1 MCRLFGLSAAPDR
14 ITATFWLLDAPDS
27 LAVQSRREPD
37 GVGLGVFTADGT
49 AVMHKRPVAAY
60 RDAEFAREAK
70 EVTSGT
76 FLAHI
81 RYASTGGLR
90 TENTHPFLQDGRLF
104 AHNGVVTGLDRL
116 RDEVGARLGG
126 PVSDLVEG
134 DTDSELVFAL
144 ITAYARRDGD
154 LGQAIAAAAGWIG
167 VNLPLYALNLII
179 TTPTDL
185 WALRYPDTHPLYV
198 LARPAG
204 GHQGHR
210 HLEHASASGRV
221 RVRSGDLAAASATVV
236 ASEPMDEDPHW
247 RPLDPGELLHVA
259 AGQRLTG
266 RIAVPAAPSHQLSLA
281 DLHPQAAASQMAGA
295 GTPRA
300 HT

>member
-1 MCRLFGLSAAPDR
+1 MCRLFGLTAGPR
-14 ITATFWLLDAPDS
+14 RVTATFWLLDAPDS
-27 LAVQSRREPD
+27 LATQSRHEPD
-37 GVGLGVFTADGT
+37 GVGLGVFSSDGT
-49 AVMHKRPVAAY
+49 AMVHKRPIAAY
-60 RDAEFAREAK
+60 RDTEFAHEAK
-70 EVTSGT
+70 ETTSST

-90 TENTHPFLQDGRLF
+90 VENTHPFLQDGRLF

-116 RDEVGARLGG
+116 RDTVAEALDG
-126 PVSDLVEG
+126 PITDLVRG

-144 ITAYARRDGD
+144 ITAYARRHGD
-154 LGQAIAAAAGWIG
+154 VGRAITEAAGWIG
-167 VNLPLYALNLII
+167 ATIPVYALNLIV

-210 HLEHASASGRV
+210 HLEHASASGGV
-221 RVRSGDLAAASATVV
+221 RVSSGDMAGAPATVI

-247 RPLDPGELLHVA
+247 RPLDSGELLHVGA
-259 AGQRLTG
+259 DQSIAS
-266 RIAVPAAPSHQLSLA
+266 RIAVPEPPRHRLRPTDLNQRAARSQESRA
-281 DLHPQAAASQMAGA
+281 DAP
-295 GTPRA
+295 
-300 HT
+300 

>member
-1 MCRLFGLSAAPDR
+1 MCRLFGLSAAPQR
-14 ITATFWLLDAPDS
+14 VTATFWLLDAPDS

-37 GVGLGVFTADGT
+37 GVGLGTFDPDG
-49 AVMHKRPVAAY
+49 APVVHKQPVAAY
-60 RDAEFAREAK
+60 RDTEFAREAR
-70 EVTSGT
+70 EATSST

-90 TENTHPFLQDGRLF
+90 TENTHPFEQDGRLF
-104 AHNGVVTGLDRL
+104 AHNGVVGGLDRL
-116 RDEVGARLGG
+116 RDAVGETLGEVH
-126 PVSDLVEG
+126 G

-144 ITAYARRDGD
+144 ITAHARRLGD
-154 LGQAIAAAAGWIG
+154 VGEAIAAAARWIG
-167 VNLPLYALNLII
+167 DSLPVYALNLII

-185 WALRYPDTHPLYV
+185 WALRYPGTHPLHV

-204 GHQGHR
+204 GHTGRR

-221 RVRSGDLAAASATVV
+221 RVRCGDLAAAPSTVV

-259 AGQRLTG
+259 AGQHVSR
-266 RIAVPAAPSHQLSLA
+266 RIAVPGTPSHQLHLA
-281 DLHPQAAASQMAGA
+281 DLHPQAAASQRAG
-295 GTPRA
+295 GQ
-300 HT
+300 

>member
-1 MCRLFGLSAAPDR
+1 MCRLFGLSASPHRVA
-14 ITATFWLLDAPDS
+14 ATFWLLDAVDS
-27 LAVQSRREPD
+27 LAEQSRAEPD
-37 GVGLGVFTADGT
+37 GVGLGVFTPEGT
-49 AVMHKRPVAAY
+49 ALVHKRPIAAY

-70 EVTSGT
+70 QTTSET

-116 RDEVGARLGG
+116 RAAVAGALGG
-126 PVSDLVEG
+126 SVADLVHG

-144 ITAYARRDGD
+144 ITAHARRHGD
-154 LGQAIAAAAGWIG
+154 LGRAIVAAVDWIG
-167 VNLPLYALNLII
+167 TSIPVYALNLII

-221 RVRSGDLAAASATVV
+221 RVRSGDLAAVPATVV
-236 ASEPMDEDPHW
+236 ASEPMDEDPLW
-247 RPLDPGELLHVA
+247 RLLDPGELLHVG

-266 RIAVPAAPSHQLSLA
+266 RIAVPEAPRFRLRST
-281 DLHPQAAASQMAGA
+281 DLDQQAARSQLPGA
-295 GTPRA
+295 GTP
-300 HT
+300 

>member
-1 MCRLFGLSAAPDR
+1 MCRLFGLSASPR
-14 ITATFWLLDAPDS
+14 RVTATFWLLDAADS
-27 LAVQSRREPD
+27 LAEQSRREPD
-37 GVGLGVFTADGT
+37 GVGLGVFTPEGT
-49 AVMHKRPVAAY
+49 AVVHKRPIAAY

-70 EVTSGT
+70 QTASEM

-90 TENTHPFLQDGRLF
+90 TENTHPFLQDGRLL

-116 RDEVGARLGG
+116 RAAVAEALGG
-126 PVSDLVEG
+126 PVADLVHG

-144 ITAYARRDGD
+144 ITAHARHHGD
-154 LGQAIAAAAGWIG
+154 LGQAIVAAVDWIRTTIP
-167 VNLPLYALNLII
+167 VYALNLII

-210 HLEHASASGRV
+210 HLEHATASGRV
-221 RVRSGDLAAASATVV
+221 RVRSGDLTTAPATVV

-247 RPLDPGELLHVA
+247 RPLDPGELLHVS
-259 AGQRLTG
+259 AGQRLTN
-266 RIAVPAAPSHQLSLA
+266 RIAVPDAPRFRLRST
-281 DLHPQAAASQMAGA
+281 DLDQQAARSQQGS
-295 GTPRA
+295 TS
-300 HT
+300 TL